1 MLDKLLQIVGVDL
14 QMQLAQVNAR
24 AVAFKETTRRE
35 IRAEVA
41 HAGVVAAL
49 AFVALVALI
58 ATGVIALVALYL
70 WLTPQYGP
78 FFSLGVVGAIT
89 AVFGFVAMT
98 LAMTRKAP
106 AAIAVPEP
114 VVIPRPAPA
123 PPVNLAAMVA
133 PLPSNASLLDVVTHR
148 VSSRAA
154 GVAEEAIDTAEDTI
168 AHGSRTQLVG
178 TLAAAIMVG
187 WVVGRRG
194 GL

>member
-14 QMQLAQVNAR
+14 QTQLAQVTAR
-24 AVAFKETTRRE
+24 AVAFKDATRRE

-41 HAGVVAAL
+41 HAGVIAAL
-49 AFVALVALI
+49 AFVALVALT
-58 ATGVIALVALYL
+58 AACVIALIVLYL
-70 WLTPQYGP
+70 WLKPQYGAL
-78 FFSLGVVGAIT
+78 FSLGIIGSVTV
-89 AVFGFVAMT
+89 VFGFVMAM

-106 AAIAVPEP
+106 SAVVMSEP
-114 VVIPRPAPA
+114 VVTQRPAPA
-123 PPVNLAAMVA
+123 SPVNLAAMVT
-133 PLPSNASLLDVVTHR
+133 PLPPHASLFDVVAHR

-178 TLAAAIMVG
+178 TVAVAIMVG
-187 WVVGRRG
+187 WIVGRRG